1 MTAFVLTLVVATETL
16 LNPLHSWANH
26 RAASICVH
34 DQWRAPAPALLAA
47 KAKKKKAASRKK
59 ASAGGF
65 GTKASGFGA
74 PPKQAKRE
82 LTPEQL
88 QWEAFMSWV
97 ASSGG
102 EVDAV
107 RLADCGGGLRGL
119 RATRNL
125 AAGEVVIRIPRS
137 IILDVARAEA
147 CAVSGVWKEHAQPLP
162 GYAKIALAV
171 LYEQRR
177 GAESDLA
184 PYLELLPSADEFRRD
199 GGPAATWTDEELA
212 VTECG
217 KLIDAAKRRR
227 KQSYGDGHP
236 ALRTDALA
244 ARWRQLELPGVA
256 PSAEE
261 LSWATTVVT
270 SRAYGVGSPSEG
282 GPPESGLIPMV
293 DMANHVSTCTAIH
306 PLCPTLSCA
315 PCGIIRD
322 SRLLRALTAF

>member
-1 MTAFVLTLVVATETL
+1 MRKLTQLIVLALVVSTETL
-16 LNPLHSWANH
+16 SSLWHNT
-26 RAASICVH
+26 RAHQRGASLCIH
-34 DQWRAPAPALLAA
+34 DRRVGAPALLAA
-47 KAKKKKAASRKK
+47 KAKKKKAASRGKK
-59 ASAGGF
+59 APSAGGF
-65 GTKASGFGA
+65 GTKAAGFGA

-82 LTPEQL
+82 MTPEEL

-125 AAGEVVIRIPRS
+125 AAGEVVIRIPHS
-137 IILDVARAEA
+137 IILDVARADA
-147 CAVSGVWKEHAQPLP
+147 CAVSGVWREHAAQPLP

-212 VTECG
+212 ITECG

-227 KQSYGDGHP
+227 KQSYGDEHP
-236 ALRTDALA
+236 ALRADALA
-244 ARWRQLELPGVA
+244 ASWKQLELPGAA

-261 LSWATTVVT
+261 LSWAVTVVT
-270 SRAYGVGSPSEG
+270 SRAYGVGAPSAG
-282 GPPESGLIPMV
+282 GPPESGLIPVV
-293 DMANHVSTCTAIH
+293 DMANHVRACTAAQ
-306 PLCPTLSCA
+306 S
-315 PCGIIRD
+315 
-322 SRLLRALTAF
+322 SRGPR